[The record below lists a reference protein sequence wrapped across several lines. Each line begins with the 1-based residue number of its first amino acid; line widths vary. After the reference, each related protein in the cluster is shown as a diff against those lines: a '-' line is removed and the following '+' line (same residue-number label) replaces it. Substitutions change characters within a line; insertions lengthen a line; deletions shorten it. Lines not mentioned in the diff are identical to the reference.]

1 MSTLSFPTRISAY
14 PQPARPGGPARPGL
28 RTAKPGTLWASPP
41 ATGTTDFPLSSAQ
54 KLTVRQAARRLGV
67 TLSTVYRLIE
77 NEVLEASKV
86 GGRWVIY
93 ATSVE
98 SLLER
103 MKNTNA

>member
-1 MSTLSFPTRISAY
+1 MSALLLPSRVPSG
-14 PQPARPGGPARPGL
+14 PQTIRTDSARPKQASVWAAPQGVGPKA
-28 RTAKPGTLWASPP
+28 
-41 ATGTTDFPLSSAQ
+41 FPLSHAEKLSA
-54 KLTVRQAARRLGV
+54 RQAARRLGV

-77 NEVLEASKV
+77 TEVLEASKV